1 MLAAL
6 LAMQRTVGEVRLGRR
21 AAGVLVTG

>member
-6 LAMQRTVGEVRLGRR
+6 LAMLQVHCC
-21 AAGVLVTG
+21 